1 MLLELKSMNLS
12 FFQNKKIIYLL
23 LLICF
28 IAIFPIP
35 FSHNNIIQEKSLNI
49 NSNIKYNTFR
59 VQYYFHGCIINKD
72 KLLELKKNNFFN
84 YHVGSLKDFLDFKR
98 LF

>member
-1 MLLELKSMNLS
+1 MVQKEDNELKNPLRNGIIKRIHVNQHNIR
-12 FFQNKKIIYLL
+12 QNKNSENQKPVIT
-23 LLICF
+23 CKT
-28 IAIFPIP
+28 
-35 FSHNNIIQEKSLNI
+35 S
-49 NSNIKYNTFR
+49 NSNIKCNTFR
-59 VQYYFHGCIINKD
+59 IQYYFHGCIINKD